1 MLLKQKHLKINFNSF
16 VQFNHLFSEKL
27 CDYSTK
33 TMRLGSSSRN
43 AKSLVKSALSA
54 LLNYS
59 EYGTLANLAIV
70 AP

>member
-27 CDYSTK
+27 CDYSSK
-33 TMRLGSSSRN
+33 TLRLGSSYLN
-43 AKSLVKSALSA
+43 ARSVIVSALST